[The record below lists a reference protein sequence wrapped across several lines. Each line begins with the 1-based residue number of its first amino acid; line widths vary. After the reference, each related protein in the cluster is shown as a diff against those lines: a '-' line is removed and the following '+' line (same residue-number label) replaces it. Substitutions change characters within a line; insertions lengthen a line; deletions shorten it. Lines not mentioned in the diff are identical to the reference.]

1 MGGSSDPARVDGRPA
16 DPTPGDGA
24 PADAAAVDAAAAGAG
39 LADLGSADVV
49 QSHAI
54 GRRLAAMAA
63 YGFVSGLPLPLSG
76 FTFRL
81 WLSDSGAG
89 LAIVG
94 LTAWIG
100 LAYSLKF
107 LWAPLLDQAPPL
119 RALRRFGRRR
129 GWLLLVQPALG
140 LAAILLAVSN
150 PVAAPMAA
158 FAAAAGVAVLSA
170 TQDIAID
177 AWRIEIFP
185 ARRQGVALAAY
196 VWGYRVAML
205 VSMSGVVAVSGF
217 AGWHWPLLG
226 VAGLIAA
233 GTLVTF
239 AADRED
245 PTEAA
250 PALGSRDAVSAG
262 EPRDVVSAGEPRDV
276 VSAGEPRDVVSER
289 GLGDA
294 RPGHGLRH
302 AVIDPVRSFLARP
315 SSLLILA
322 FVALFKLGEAMAGL
336 MTAPFY
342 RQLGFDKT
350 AIAAIGPFSLCATLA
365 GIALGGWLVARI
377 GVGRAL
383 LWTGSAQTVA
393 MAMYVLLSLAPG
405 QHGVLYAT
413 VTVEA
418 FAQGLA
424 DAAFLTFLSALC
436 ARAFAAT
443 QYALLS
449 SVPMLA
455 IHTVGAVS
463 GVMAA
468 SLGWTLFYTVC
479 MAGALPGMA
488 LMVVLLRRQKAA
500 V

>member
-1 MGGSSDPARVDGRPA
+1 MWPPLVRPLRMQI
-16 DPTPGDGA
+16 D
-24 PADAAAVDAAAAGAG
+24 
-39 LADLGSADVV
+39 
-49 QSHAI
+49 
-54 GRRLAAMAA
+54 RRLVAMAA

-107 LWAPLLDQAPPL
+107 LWAPLLDRKPPL
-119 RALRRFGRRR
+119 AILHGFGRRR

-140 LAAILLAVSN
+140 LAAILLALSN
-150 PVAAPMAA
+150 PAAAPAAA
-158 FAAAAGVAVLSA
+158 FAAAACVAVLSA

-185 ARRQGVALAAY
+185 ERRQGAALAAY

-205 VSMSGVVAVSGF
+205 VSMSGVVAAS
-217 AGWHWPLLG
+217 ASIGWHWPLLA
-226 VAGLIAA
+226 VAVLIAA
-233 GTLVTF
+233 GTLVTLG
-239 AADRED
+239 ADRED
-245 PTEAA
+245 AT
-250 PALGSRDAVSAG
+250 DAV
-262 EPRDVVSAGEPRDV
+262 
-276 VSAGEPRDVVSER
+276 
-289 GLGDA
+289 
-294 RPGHGLRH
+294 PGRGLRH
-302 AVIDPVRSFLARP
+302 AVIDPVKSFLARP
-315 SSLLILA
+315 SSLLVLG
-322 FVALFKLGEAMAGL
+322 FVALFKLGEAMAGI

-342 RQLGFDKT
+342 RHLDFDRVS
-350 AIAAIGPFSLCATLA
+350 IAYTQWFSLPGTLL
-365 GIALGGWLVARI
+365 GYTLGGWLVARI

-383 LWTGSAQTVA
+383 LWTGWAQTVA

-405 QHGVLYAT
+405 QHAVLYAT
-413 VTVEA
+413 VTAEA

-436 ARAFAAT
+436 AREFAAT

-455 IHTVGAVS
+455 IHTIGGVS
-463 GVMAA
+463 GVMAG

-479 MAGALPGMA
+479 MAGALPGMG
-488 LMVVLLRRQKAA
+488 LMVLLLRRQKTA